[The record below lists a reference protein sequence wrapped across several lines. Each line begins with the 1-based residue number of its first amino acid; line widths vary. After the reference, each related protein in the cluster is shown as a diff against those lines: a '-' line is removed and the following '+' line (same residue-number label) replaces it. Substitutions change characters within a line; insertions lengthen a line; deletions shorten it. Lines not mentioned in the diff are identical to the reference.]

1 MGEDPLRAAFLLMK
15 KEKCGYFFEKERF
28 YKLLSFSLCVYVPV
42 SGAGRWMQEYA
53 ASRGLAVLRARME
66 GTRKKCRRGESL
78 PSGGASIYGEVKDPP
93 DLKDPGVF
101 D

>member
-1 MGEDPLRAAFLLMK
+1 MGEDPLRAAFLLTK

-53 ASRGLAVLRARME
+53 ASRGLAVLRARMGGYKEKMPE
-66 GTRKKCRRGESL
+66 G
-78 PSGGASIYGEVKDPP
+78 
-93 DLKDPGVF
+93 
-101 D
+101 

>member
-1 MGEDPLRAAFLLMK
+1 MGEDPLRAAFLLTK

-28 YKLLSFSLCVYVPV
+28 YQLLSFSLCVYVPV

-66 GTRKKCRRGESL
+66 GTREKCRG
-78 PSGGASIYGEVKDPP
+78 VKAFHLAELLFPEKEKNP
-93 DLKDPGVF
+93 LI
-101 D
+101 